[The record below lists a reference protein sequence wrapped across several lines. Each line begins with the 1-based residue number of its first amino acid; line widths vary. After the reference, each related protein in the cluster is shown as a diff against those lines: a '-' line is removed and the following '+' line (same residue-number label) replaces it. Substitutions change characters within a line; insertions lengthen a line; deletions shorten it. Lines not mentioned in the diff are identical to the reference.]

1 MRSAA
6 WLACHGPRTSPSHGG
21 NRGSNPL
28 GDANDFNLLGLRSS
42 KRLTNFSQRRGWTRT
57 DKGGFGGVFQRP
69 TVEFDRA
76 RNDARSTLMVLY
88 RAEGRPLSALVWV
101 RPSRCRR
108 SHILDPPR
116 ACAVLGPWQANH
128 AADRTIP
135 AYGKQTPQLYVPS
148 AGSVTGGLPV
158 VAETNETR
166 RGRPAR
172 IALSEPMPAE
182 IEILPTSDRLA
193 DCCTVAALQEGM
205 GTPSPRSDCGRE
217 LAEIEI

>member
-1 MRSAA
+1 MVVHHKLKNGVLS
-6 WLACHGPRTSPSHGG
+6 LSHGG
-21 NRGSNPL
+21 NTGSNPV
-28 GDANDFNLLGLRSS
+28 GDANNFKLLGRHSA
-42 KRLTNFSQRRGWTRT
+42 KRLTNFSQRRGWTWT

-88 RAEGRPLSALVWV
+88 CAEGRPLSALVWV

-128 AADRTIP
+128 AADRTIL